1 MTRFIS
7 STSRRLTSTPPNAD
21 LATATWAIAF
31 SKISRVKS
39 FSGVWAIVC
48 SKRSIDNLRLAL
60 AFSSCSA
67 LVFSEVSSDLAE
79 ISGVSFA
86 TSGLI
91 SGVASCLLSSFL
103 SALTWGVSTA
113 RSWSKTLVKRATKAS
128 TSSWLTFELARV
140 CSALTSSSLARTK
153 RSVFA
158 VSLTWSWSFN
168 CTTSWLATAV
178 STFIELVG
186 FSLSC
191 DASGLVSWVK
201 ASTWGCST
209 GVTLS
214 ALTTRAPKNI
224 SAATATE
231 AAPKLYLR
239 IEKRNTFSRF
249 WRSIRLMDDFLSI
262 LLSPFFKISLPKI
275 HMIYIH
281 RQGYPTMIVYFF
293 VGICKSFLA

>member
-39 FSGVWAIVC
+39 FSGVWAIAC
-48 SKRSIDNLRLAL
+48 SKRSIDTLRLAL

-79 ISGVSFA
+79 ISGVDS
-86 TSGLI
+86 LI
-91 SGVASCLLSSFL
+91 SGVTPCALLSFFS
-103 SALTWGVSTA
+103 SSLTWGVSAT
-113 RSWSKTLVKRATKAS
+113 RNCSKTLVKRATKAS

-140 CSALTSSSLARTK
+140 CSALTSSSLAVTK
-153 RSVFA
+153 RSVLA
-158 VSLTWSWSFN
+158 ASLTWSWSLI
-168 CTTSWLATAV
+168 CATSWLAVAV
-178 STFIELVG
+178 STFTELAG
-186 FSLSC
+186 SSLSC

-201 ASTWGCST
+201 APTWGWST
-209 GVTLS
+209 GVLLS

-239 IEKRNTFSRF
+239 IEKRRTFSRF